1 MRKSILVI
9 SILILSICCFSQK
22 KKNSKNELKQ
32 TLDKYLQQT
41 IQENEI
47 PGLAIGIVQDGKIIF
62 EEYYGKE
69 TLEENNTINKNTLFR
84 IYSTSK
90 LISTVGV
97 FQLIEKRKLSLEDE
111 ISKYI
116 ENLPKDWQKVKIKN
130 LLSHSS
136 GIPNIIRFDDIL
148 VTATDNE
155 KIERLSKEKMEFE
168 VGNQFSYNQT
178 NYWLLTM
185 IIERITGQTFEDYI
199 FKNQFSKSD
208 KGLLFSSNS
217 LEKISNRVVKYNYN
231 AKIKKYEKTFENS
244 GLRAHSGNGVN
255 ITLQTFLN
263 WSNELDKNIFLNSKT
278 KKSMWKPFNFN
289 NKKSIFGYGWDFTK
303 VNNKD
308 SYGFSGGN
316 VSAYRKFEDSKMS
329 IIVLSNGYKFFP
341 VQDQII
347 NHIAGLV
354 DKNLID
360 KYLLSRELII
370 SEFLKND
377 NSNAEKKYYDL
388 KSKNKEWDFESTLN
402 SIGYTLIGNDRLIDA
417 IKVFE
422 LNTKE
427 NPNSGNA
434 FDSLAESYFLN
445 KNNVLALEKYKK
457 SYELDPKNTNAKE
470 MIDKIEQ
477 LVKEKK

>member
-1 MRKSILVI
+1 MLSLL
-9 SILILSICCFSQK
+9 SLSICCFSQK
-22 KKNSKNELKQ
+22 KKNPKIELKQ
-32 TLDKYLQQT
+32 TIDNYLKQT
-41 IQENEI
+41 IQANEI
-47 PGLAIGIVQDGKIIF
+47 PGLAVGIVKDGKIIF

-69 TLEENNTINKNTLFR
+69 NLEENNAINKNTLFR

-116 ENLPKDWQKVKIKN
+116 ENLPKEWQKVKIKN

-136 GIPNIIRFDDIL
+136 GIPDIIRFNDIL

-168 VGNQFSYNQT
+168 TGNQFSYNQT

-185 IIERITGQTFEDYI
+185 IIEKITGQTFEDFI
-199 FKNQFSKSD
+199 LKNQFSDSD
-208 KGLLFSSNS
+208 KGVLFSSNS
-217 LEKISNRVVKYNYN
+217 SENIANRVVKYFYN
-231 AKIKKYEKTFENS
+231 TKIKKYEKTSENN
-244 GLRAHSGNGVN
+244 GFRAHSGNGVN

-263 WSNELDKNIFLNSKT
+263 WSNKLDKNIFLNSET
-278 KKSMWKPFNFN
+278 KKSMWQPFDFN
-289 NKKSIFGYGWDFTK
+289 NKKSLFGYGWDFTK

-316 VSAYRKFEDSKMS
+316 VSAYRKFVDSKIS

-360 KYLLSRELII
+360 EYSLSNELII
-370 SEFLKND
+370 SEFLQND
-377 NSNAEKKYYDL
+377 NSNAEKKYYEI
-388 KSKNKEWDFESTLN
+388 KSKNTEWNFESTLN
-402 SIGYTLIGNDRLIDA
+402 SIGYILVGNDRLKDA

-422 LNTKE
+422 LNTRE

-445 KNNVLALEKYKK
+445 KNNILALEKYKR
-457 SYELDPKNTNAKE
+457 SYELDPKNNNAKK
-470 MIDKIEQ
+470 MISKIES
-477 LVKEKK
+477 LNEKK